1 MAENRKY
8 TRTVYELSS
17 LSGISE
23 NLIRSRLRDGI
34 YKGER
39 IGKEWK
45 IYEKDFNEILG
56 IDKNSSDWT
65 KESRMRELENENKAL
80 HMKLSTIEN
89 LLSSSINI
97 LQT

>member
-1 MAENRKY
+1 MAERKY
-8 TRTVYELSS
+8 TRTVEELSA

-23 NLIRSRLRDGI
+23 NLIRKRLRDGI

-39 IGKEWK
+39 LGKTWTVSEN
-45 IYEKDFNEILG
+45 EFNRILG

-65 KESRMRELENENKAL
+65 KESRMRELENENKTL
-80 HMKLSTIEN
+80 HMKLNTIEN